1 MGSFLL
7 LSSAHFVPIE
17 TVTLG
22 HRNQLPPVFHSL
34 DTLGNPPV
42 ADTQLVSPNHLTNK
56 LSHPKGSIRDMSTN
70 KWVVEVLPNTVQTPI
85 DNSTQGRIFLSKL

>member
-1 MGSFLL
+1 M
-7 LSSAHFVPIE
+7 SSAHFVPIE

-42 ADTQLVSPNHLTNK
+42 ADTQLIPPQYITDEM
-56 LSHPKGSIRDMSTN
+56 SHPENSIRDLGTN
-70 KWVVEVLPNTVQTPI
+70 EWIVEILPYTVQTAI

>member
-1 MGSFLL
+1 M
-7 LSSAHFVPIE
+7 SSAHFVPIE

-42 ADTQLVSPNHLTNK
+42 ADTQLIPPQYITDEM
-56 LSHPKGSIRDMSTN
+56 SHPENSIRDLGTN
-70 KWVVEVLPNTVQTPI
+70 EWIVEILPYTVQTAI
-85 DNSTQGRIFLSKL
+85 NNSTQG